1 MEKEECLEV
10 FHLPIAAFRC
20 DSSCFLFWDAGK
32 CVCPHEAIA
41 ALKEQLWIDPRLGK
55 SFCCT
60 VRGIQRML
68 KVYCQDLRDSHFI
81 SEFVL
86 DLVVSQCFGCCLV
99 PMEGESKACQNTTVC
114 CRHRAEEA
122 HTELCPGVEL
132 YSFQVLG
139 VFLRLQWENQSQFC
153 LEPHQILCGQ
163 RECGSQVSC
172 CRLRRTRPS
181 LYSLETKWTLEFLCF
196 SRGFSLF
203 SPG

>member
-1 MEKEECLEV
+1 MEV

-20 DSSCFLFWDAGK
+20 NSSCFLFWDAGK

-99 PMEGESKACQNTTVC
+99 PMEGESKALQKTTVC

-122 HTELCPGVEL
+122 HTENSVQAWSCIIFRCWGCFLGCSGKISPSSVWNPTRYFVDKGNVAAR
-132 YSFQVLG
+132 QVVAG
-139 VFLRLQWENQSQFC
+139 
-153 LEPHQILCGQ
+153 
-163 RECGSQVSC
+163 
-172 CRLRRTRPS
+172 
-181 LYSLETKWTLEFLCF
+181 
-196 SRGFSLF
+196 
-203 SPG
+203 